1 MGLPILLMLPK
12 LFKTTS
18 TGAIQEWS
26 IFHEDGSFWTVSG
39 QVDGKK
45 VTSAKTSCAGKNVG
59 RKNATTSN
67 EQALRE
73 AQARWQK
80 KVDEGYVQ
88 DVNTLAEA
96 KEGRVDPMLAKSYS
110 DHKDELQFPVYCQ
123 PKLDGLRCMV
133 TRDGAFSRKWKLF
146 STLDHIRA
154 ALQPVFD
161 RYPTILAFDGEMYS
175 HELKDNFEEIV
186 SIVKQPKATSKD
198 IERCKELVQYH
209 IYDYVPVSEYSTLV
223 YKSRDLDLD
232 VALMDSPSCLRR
244 VKTNLVWNQEA
255 LDEHYNWCSLN
266 GYEGQMIRT
275 DAPYQQKRTKYLLK
289 RKDFVDEEFLIV
301 GYKEGKGNREG
312 CITLRVVTRDGKEF
326 DSVPVGGVEYL
337 QNLWQKREQLLG
349 LYAVVKYQNLS
360 ADGIPR
366 FNNTIK
372 FKNVLGEEVAL

>member
-1 MGLPILLMLPK
+1 MNKLPTLYK
-12 LFKTTS
+12 YTS

-26 IFHEDGSFWTVSG
+26 IFHEDGSFWTASG

-59 RKNATTSN
+59 RKNATTPN

-80 KVDEGYVQ
+80 KRDEGYMD
-88 DVNTLAEA
+88 DVDALDGA
-96 KEGRVDPMLAKSYS
+96 KAGRVDPMLAKNYS
-110 DHKDELQFPVYCQ
+110 DYKDELKFPVYCQ
-123 PKLDGLRCMV
+123 PKLDGLRCII
-133 TRDGAFSRKWKLF
+133 TRHGAYSRKWKPF
-146 STLDHIRA
+146 STLQHIRD
-154 ALQPVFD
+154 ALQPIFD
-161 RYPTILAFDGEMYS
+161 KYPTILAFDGEMYS

-186 SIVKQPKATSKD
+186 SIVKQPKATAED
-198 IERCKELVQYH
+198 IAKCKQLVQYH
-209 IYDYVPVSEYSTLV
+209 IYDYVPTEEYAGLI

-232 VALMDSPSCLRR
+232 VALIDAPSCLRR
-244 VKTNLVWNQEA
+244 VKTTLAWNQEE
-255 LDEHYNWCSLN
+255 LDEQYNWCSVD

-312 CITLRVVTRDGKEF
+312 CITLRLTTKDGKEF
-326 DSVPVGGVEYL
+326 DSVPLGGVEYL
-337 QNLWQKREQLLG
+337 QDLWQKRLQLPG
-349 LYAVVKYQNLS
+349 LYATVKYQNLS
-360 ADGIPR
+360 TDGIPR

-372 FKNVLGEEVAL
+372 FRNLMGEDVVL